1 MYNIV
6 STMNTLEEIIIE
18 KIKREGPITFETFMD
33 MALYYPELGYY
44 SSAETTIGR
53 AGDFYTSPHLHPVFG
68 AVLGRQLMEM
78 WTVMGKP
85 SVFHSVEVGAGSGY
99 LCRDIL
105 EYLHDPSKDISLAQ
119 DKSDFL
125 RSLRYVIVEP
135 YLHFEERQRELLG
148 DIAKNVVWIKSLKK
162 LNDKNVIPA
171 KAGIQRIKAPSIRL
185 STTDL
190 KKKKTTDWIPGQAR
204 NDVPGICTEGITGC
218 IFSNELL
225 DAFPVHLV
233 EMGDELK
240 EIYVDFNGQEFVE
253 VKKGP
258 GSAELTNYLKEFSVA
273 LQSGYR
279 TEINLKIKSWLE
291 EAGAAL
297 SKGFLLTIDY
307 GYSAREYYS
316 EERTKGTLLCYHNH
330 QFNEDPYR
338 NTGGQDITAHV
349 NFSSLKKWGEELGLM
364 TIGYCP
370 QGTFLVAA
378 GIDEIITELYTGLPD
393 YAFEVSKIKGLIFP
407 QGFGESHNVMVQ
419 YKGPDSPELRGFS
432 MRNQIFI

>member
-1 MYNIV
+1 
-6 STMNTLEEIIIE
+6 MNQIQPFQLYLFIMNRLEDIIIE
-18 KIKREGPITFETFMD
+18 KIKKEGPITFETFMD

-44 SSAETTIGR
+44 SSAEATIGR

-68 AVLGRQLMEM
+68 AVLGKQLMEM

-85 SVFHSVEVGAGSGY
+85 SVFHSVEIGAGSGY
-99 LCRDIL
+99 LCKDIL
-105 EYLHDPSKDISLAQ
+105 DYLHNPSKNISPAQ

-135 YLHFEERQRELLG
+135 YAHFEERQRELLG
-148 DIAKNVVWIKSLKK
+148 RGVGADLRVCPELITWVKSLKE
-162 LNDKNVIPA
+162 LH
-171 KAGIQRIKAPSIRL
+171 
-185 STTDL
+185 
-190 KKKKTTDWIPGQAR
+190 
-204 NDVPGICTEGITGC
+204 EGITGC

-233 EMGDELK
+233 VMEDELK
-240 EIYVDFNGQEFVE
+240 EIYVDFKGKEFVE
-253 VKKGP
+253 VKKELS
-258 GSAELTNYLKEFSVA
+258 SAELTNYLREFSVA

-279 TEINLKIKSWLE
+279 TEINLRIKSWLE
-291 EAGAAL
+291 ETGAAL

-316 EERTKGTLLCYHNH
+316 AERTDGSLLCYHNH
-330 QFNEDPYR
+330 QFNENPYR

-349 NFSSLKKWGEELGLM
+349 NFSSLKKWGKELGLR

-370 QGTFLVAA
+370 QGTFLIAS
-378 GIDEIITELYTGLPD
+378 GIDEIITELYADSPD

-407 QGFGESHNVMVQ
+407 QGFGESHNVMIQ
-419 YKGPDSPELRGFS
+419 YKGPGSPELRGFS
-432 MRNQIFI
+432 MRNQIFL